1 MQAMQKF
8 TSFYRHLDQESLSR
22 LDELYAQ
29 DVVFIDPV
37 TRHQGLFELSQYFST
52 LMENTQNCSF
62 NIYKTNSSEETNFVT
77 WQMTFQ
83 HKKLKAG
90 QVIRVDGVSELQIV
104 GNKICYQR
112 DYYDMGE
119 MIYENI
125 PLLGSVIK
133 TIKRRLTN

>member
-8 TSFYRHLDQESLSR
+8 TSFYRHLDQKSLSR

-37 TRHQGLFELSQYFST
+37 TRHQGLFELSEYFSV

-62 NIYKTNSSEETNFVT
+62 DINKTVHDEDSIFVA

-83 HKKLKAG
+83 HKKLNAG
-90 QVIRVDGVSELQIV
+90 KIIKVDGVSELQIA
-104 GNKICYQR
+104 GDKIRYQR

-119 MIYENI
+119 MIYENV
-125 PLLGSVIK
+125 PLLGCVIK